1 MWKKYKNYML
11 LFDYGCFLNPQMA
24 KRKTHWH
31 LPLVLLLIGGLIPRH
46 VFAEQTLVFNT
57 TFPYPISTKEQ
68 TGFVDVIARQALKRI
83 GYGFISVN
91 LPAERALRNANAGL
105 DDGDLLRIGGLQ
117 KNYPNLIQVPEIIM
131 EVEFSIFSKRNK
143 LPITNWAD
151 LKTYSVA
158 IITGWKI
165 LERNI
170 TDVVELTK
178 VKNVDQLFAMLQK
191 ERVDTIVY
199 SRWVGLGYIKQHD
212 IAGIHIIRPAIAQR
226 AMYIYLHK
234 KHQALVPKL
243 AKALRAMKSD
253 GSYKKIFEKTLAPL
267 AGK

>member
-1 MWKKYKNYML
+1 MRMWKNYMV
-11 LFDYGCFLNPQMA
+11 LFDYGYFLKPQMV
-24 KRKTHWH
+24 KSETYWH
-31 LPLVLLLIGGLIPRH
+31 LPLVLLLIWGLIPRH

-68 TGFVDVIARQALKRI
+68 TGFVDVIVRQALKRI

-91 LPAERALRNANAGL
+91 LPAERSLRNANAGI

-117 KNYPNLIQVPEIIM
+117 KTYPNLIQVPEKIM
-131 EVEFSIFSKRNK
+131 DVEFSIFSKRNQ

-170 TDVVELTK
+170 TDVVDLTK

-191 ERVDTIVY
+191 ERVDTIAY

-212 IAGIHIIRPAIAQR
+212 LVGIHIIRPPIAQR
-226 AMYIYLHK
+226 AMYVYLHK
-234 KHQALVPKL
+234 KHT
-243 AKALRAMKSD
+243 KAC
-253 GSYKKIFEKTLAPL
+253 
-267 AGK
+267 